1 MRVLRL
7 ICLLPLVSTLWCCT
21 SKQFDSSNGID
32 DTCNFY
38 DSVRIMF
45 DPHTEVLDISHLF
58 FSAEINGVKV
68 DSAVIDNG
76 FYYSAMSPD
85 LKRLIKTSFSFLYSC
100 PAPSIW
106 ETCLADSLFFKLG
119 GNTLF
124 KVDTV
129 QITDWSQKIVDK
141 SCKVVLGRD
150 FFEKYVVRFDFIN
163 SIMTWGND
171 LPSDTEQYL
180 AIPMHYTEEYP
191 YYDHLY
197 RHIKVPGFR
206 LKAGGSIEARAFLDL
221 GWCGYTGFDSTF
233 LHKVDQHFSQVD
245 TNSLAWLILNQIG
258 VAVDSVDF
266 PIRHWDDINHSYFNV
281 PGCMENLSFCDIM
294 LGLDFFRHFN
304 VIFDYKNNMLY
315 LKRNEQ

>member
-1 MRVLRL
+1 MKVFSF
-7 ICLLPLVSTLWCCT
+7 IIFLPFLPTLWCCT

-58 FSAEINGVKV
+58 FSAEISGVV
-68 DSAVIDNG
+68 IDSMLIDNG
-76 FYYSAMSPD
+76 FYYSAISPNI
-85 LKRLIKTSFSFLYSC
+85 KQIVKTSFSSLYSF
-100 PAPSIW
+100 PEHTIF
-106 ETCLADSLFFKLG
+106 ETCMADSLFFKLG
-119 GNTLF
+119 GSTLF

-129 QITDWSQKIVDK
+129 QITDWFQMVGR
-141 SCKVVLGRD
+141 SCEAVLGRD
-150 FFEKYVVRFDFIN
+150 FFEKYNVKFDFIN
-163 SIMTWGND
+163 SLMTWGND
-171 LPSDTEQYL
+171 LPSNIDQYL
-180 AIPMHYTEEYP
+180 AIPMHYTEEHP
-191 YYDHLY
+191 YYDHFY

-206 LKAGGSIEARAFLDL
+206 LKTGSPIVACAFLDL
-221 GWCGYTGFDSTF
+221 GWSGYTGFDSVF
-233 LHKVDQHFSQVD
+233 LHKVDQHFSQIN

-266 PIRHWDDINHSYFNV
+266 PIRHCDGINHSYFNV
-281 PGCMENLSFCDIM
+281 PGTMVNWPNCDIV
-294 LGLDFFRHFN
+294 LGLDFFRHFD